1 MFYHNNLKWTMMY
14 KNVESLYCTP
24 ETDLILYIN
33 CSSGFFTK
41 GLENGLSETLSLCI
55 ILP

>member
-1 MFYHNNLKWTMMY
+1 MFYNNLKWTMMY
-14 KNVESLYCTP
+14 KNVESLCCTP

-41 GLENGLSETLSLCI
+41 GLGNGLSETLSFCI